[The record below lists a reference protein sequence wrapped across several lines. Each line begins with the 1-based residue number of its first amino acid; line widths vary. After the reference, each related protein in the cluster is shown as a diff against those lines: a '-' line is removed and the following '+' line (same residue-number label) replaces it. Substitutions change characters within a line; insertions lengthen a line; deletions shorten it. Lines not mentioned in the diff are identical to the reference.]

1 MKERSRVKKT
11 LKFILCIALLLLQND
26 FNVLAE
32 VNETETEIVDENS
45 YQKINLNE
53 IDKMKNAA
61 MGQNQEMTSR
71 DFRDVG
77 PYWVNE
83 NGIKSFYDANNVLFE
98 RKGTKKIINV
108 SEHNGKID
116 WKKVKSSDVDGV
128 IIRVGYGHLM
138 EDKYFQYNVSECNRL
153 GIPYG
158 IYLYSYAY
166 DANFAYEE
174 ANGTD
179 EMLK

>member
-1 MKERSRVKKT
+1 M
-11 LKFILCIALLLLQND
+11 
-26 FNVLAE
+26 
-32 VNETETEIVDENS
+32 
-45 YQKINLNE
+45 
-53 IDKMKNAA
+53 
-61 MGQNQEMTSR
+61 
-71 DFRDVG
+71 
-77 PYWVNE
+77 
-83 NGIKSFYDANNVLFE
+83 
-98 RKGTKKIINV
+98 
-108 SEHNGKID
+108 
-116 WKKVKSSDVDGV
+116 
-128 IIRVGYGHLM
+128 IIRVGYGYLM